1 MPQRCRILRIA
12 QIDIVPQCADMSR
25 ASTRKPAPTLDWQA
39 NDNPNIPAQARAD
52 RYGKSG
58 KQVAKERS
66 GGVGQNS
73 ANYRI
78 GRLFKPVN
86 SEGVESSHFS
96 MKVQDLIRNRF
107 PAFRGVGPEFEA
119 GSGDFHARSA
129 PDGALRVK
137 CSAFCDARRVSHHEM
152 PALARGRLEMRASH
166 PPLRRLSNGSTST
179 PSLVLS
185 IP

>member
-1 MPQRCRILRIA
+1 MTQRCRILRIA

-25 ASTRKPAPTLDWQA
+25 ASTRKPAPTLGWQA
-39 NDNPNIPAQARAD
+39 NDNHNIPAQARAD

-137 CSAFCDARRVSHHEM
+137 CSAFCDARRVSDHEM
-152 PALARGRLEMRASH
+152 LVPARG
-166 PPLRRLSNGSTST
+166 
-179 PSLVLS
+179 
-185 IP
+185 